1 MVRDCLRAWI
11 QTLQLKVLC
20 VNARL
25 ERNWN
30 RRKKNMNISTWF
42 QLPGWEPQKIAI
54 IIREVALCKTT
65 NLGSLRRYELRCLV
79 ILSINHGNLRLPRY
93 QMPHTPPGHKA
104 VLRDYQPS
112 WLQGCCSCWDS
123 SHFDEMLSESWE
135 VLLPRIC
142 WWNDSWI
149 FGSKVDDDFHGK
161 RGTFMHI
168 EAVVFWRYQ

>member
-30 RRKKNMNISTWF
+30 RRFSFHARNRKNSYHF
-42 QLPGWEPQKIAI
+42 
-54 IIREVALCKTT
+54 REVALCKTT